1 MRKTQRDITSGR
13 SYKSQQKAMFYGVKA
28 AIDDEKMY
36 YTEMRDFLRGDRDL
50 DVSALPAPKSVFLKD
65 LKTDQMVE
73 EARLSSLATDMRAV
87 RKKNLMSSPRQARR
101 AALSSGSDTD
111 DADSEDDFT
120 VRKPTRGGR
129 RGAQKTRRLGS
140 DSEEE

>member
-28 AIDDEKMY
+28 AIDDEKTY

-50 DVSALPAPKSVFLKD
+50 DVSTLPAPKSVFLKD

-111 DADSEDDFT
+111 DGDSEDDFT
-120 VRKPTRGGR
+120 VRKPTLGGR
-129 RGAQKTRRLGS
+129 RGAQKSRTLGS